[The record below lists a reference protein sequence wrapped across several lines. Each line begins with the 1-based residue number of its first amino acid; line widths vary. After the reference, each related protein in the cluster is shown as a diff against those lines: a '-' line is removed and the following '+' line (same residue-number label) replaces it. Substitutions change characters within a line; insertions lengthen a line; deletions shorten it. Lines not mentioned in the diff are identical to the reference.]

1 MLEELRFIFGIF
13 AIIAVV
19 TVVARIVSFILCI
32 FSTIQARHLNELTTD
47 EIKASKRRAITGL
60 ILDIFVLIILLLLLS
75 AILILSSMAGGQ
87 AGAETPVSPVIVWI
101 MLSIIEI
108 IIQSVNI
115 RKIKRFKFNE
125 RVFDTNQSPVD
136 EEKMKIKEK
145 QKSFDLY
152 AFIISLLTLPIEA
165 VIGLTSYE
173 EDIEFVD
180 RSDSWK
186 PSGFEKVT
194 YIPEEVKMLM
204 IILLIASIAL
214 SLFLVLRNGKNHSN
228 KATWVKMLT
237 VVNIIG
243 GIVILAMP

>member
-13 AIIAVV
+13 VIIAVV
-19 TVVARIVSFILCI
+19 TVVARIISFALCI
-32 FSTIQARHLNELTTD
+32 FSTIQARHLNELTIN
-47 EIKASKRRAITGL
+47 EIKAIKRRAITGL
-60 ILDIFVLIILLLLLS
+60 ILDIFILVILLLLWIAMFVLDS
-75 AILILSSMAGGQ
+75 TSGGQ
-87 AGAETPVSPVIVWI
+87 IGMESTIYIVWI
-101 MLSIIEI
+101 LLSVGEI
-108 IIQSVNI
+108 VIQSVNI
-115 RKIKRFKFNE
+115 RKIKRFKLNE
-125 RVFDTNQSPVD
+125 RVCDTNQSPVD
-136 EEKMKIKEK
+136 VEQMKIKEK
-145 QKSFDLY
+145 QRSFDLY
-152 AFIISLLTLPIEA
+152 ALIISLLTLPIEA
-165 VIGLTSYE
+165 IIGLTSFE

-204 IILLIASIAL
+204 IILLIASIGI